1 MAMLGF
7 DLFTVISG
15 LAIITML
22 LAVVMA
28 YEYNKSIPGGEV
40 GRAWNALL
48 ALVTFFLIG
57 YLTTPF
63 FIVLSQEI
71 KDLIVA
77 FIFLLGA
84 VYVLITLWLVHRI
97 ITAMKR

>member
-1 MAMLGF
+1 MDMLGF
-7 DLFTVISG
+7 DLFTVVSG

-22 LAVVMA
+22 IAVVKA
-28 YEYNKSIPGGEV
+28 YDYKKSIPDGEV
-40 GRAWNALL
+40 GRAWNALSSL
-48 ALVTFFLIG
+48 ATFFLIG

-77 FIFLLGA
+77 FIFLFGA

-97 ITAMKR
+97 ITVMRR